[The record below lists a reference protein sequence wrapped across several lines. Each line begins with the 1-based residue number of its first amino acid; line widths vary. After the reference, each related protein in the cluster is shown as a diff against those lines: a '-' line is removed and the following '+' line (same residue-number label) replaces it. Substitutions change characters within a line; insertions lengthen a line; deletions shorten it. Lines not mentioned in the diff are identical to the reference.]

1 MIRFHMAQRQPV
13 NTSNLP
19 KFWRP
24 KVVGAQLRDC
34 QIVHRDLV
42 SRFADGTAD
51 RESLWDW
58 METGFTYSQMMRL
71 LHEDG
76 EQFTPEAEAAL
87 VRQLDT
93 YPAVCARYRK
103 TGRAGLSGAELQ
115 IALNAADVMDALI
128 AMDRHGIADR
138 AALWST
144 RQMETLR
151 RLI

>member
-1 MIRFHMAQRQPV
+1 MIRTHMRQPV
-13 NTSNLP
+13 NTSRLP

-24 KVVGAQLRDC
+24 KLVPAQVQTC

-87 VRQLDT
+87 ARQLDT

-115 IALNAADVMDALI
+115 IALAAADVMDALI
-128 AMDRHGIADR
+128 AMDRHGIANR

>member
-1 MIRFHMAQRQPV
+1 MIRHHMRQPV
-13 NTSNLP
+13 NTSRLP

-24 KVVGAQLRDC
+24 KLAPERIQTC

-42 SRFADGTAD
+42 TRFTDGTATRD
-51 RESLWDW
+51 DLWDW

-76 EQFTPEAEAAL
+76 ERFTDEAEACLA
-87 VRQLDT
+87 RQLAI
-93 YPAVCARYRK
+93 YPDVSARYRR
-103 TGRAGLSGAELQ
+103 TGRVGLSGPELQ
-115 IALNAADVMDALI
+115 IAKDAADVMDALI
-128 AMDRHGIADR
+128 AMDRHSIAER

-144 RQMETLR
+144 RQMEKLR